1 MAEPET
7 EKTEPRP
14 QSGGRWK
21 KKEGSDELEQVE
33 GPGMPEAKP
42 EAKPEPQPAS
52 ASKKKEEKKDA
63 I

>member
-1 MAEPET
+1 MAEAET

-33 GPGMPEAKP
+33 GPGMTES
-42 EAKPEPQPAS
+42 KPEPQPAS